1 MASMKGDMGIISP
14 DSDSI
19 DTDQRS
25 ACSKDPV
32 ICLPARLGEE
42 VMGFLCLD
50 GRFDDDRFPESLM
63 PFVEM
68 LCSQIAVGLNNIKA
82 YEELKEQL
90 SRIEDEA
97 GFYKKEM
104 GMTAP
109 LSAIIGESAA
119 LRSIT
124 DLIRQV
130 ASAATS
136 VLILGETGVGKELV
150 AKAIHSLSERKDGPF
165 IPVNLATLPPDL
177 VASELFGHE
186 KGAFTGAHDK
196 QKGRFEL
203 ADGGTIFLDEIG
215 DLPMATQ
222 VKLLRVL
229 QEGTFERLGG
239 TAPVRSDF
247 RVIAATNK
255 NLAVEVDKGRFRQD
269 LYFRLNVFPIYV
281 PPLRSRKDDIPP
293 LIHHFIAKYAKVLGR
308 SIRPPIEREMKRLL
322 EYDWPGNVRELE
334 HFVERAVI
342 LSDGPVLRFPE

>member
-1 MASMKGDMGIISP
+1 
-14 DSDSI
+14 
-19 DTDQRS
+19 
-25 ACSKDPV
+25 
-32 ICLPARLGEE
+32 
-42 VMGFLCLD
+42 
-50 GRFDDDRFPESLM
+50 M

-97 GFYKKEM
+97 GFYKKRDGDDGATFRNHRRIGGAEINYRPH
-104 GMTAP
+104 TADSRRRP
-109 LSAIIGESAA
+109 P
-119 LRSIT
+119 
-124 DLIRQV
+124 QV
-130 ASAATS
+130 L
-136 VLILGETGVGKELV
+136 VLGETGVGKELV

-308 SIRPPIEREMKRLL
+308 SIRPPI
-322 EYDWPGNVRELE
+322 
-334 HFVERAVI
+334 
-342 LSDGPVLRFPE
+342 DGK